1 MKTRYLTRRV
11 KHVKSENKKVY
22 DLDILMVMNGSF
34 KHDTD
39 LLIDCISL
47 YRTSDST
54 RRIFNN

>member
-39 LLIDCISL
+39 L

>member
-39 LLIDCISL
+39 LLI
-47 YRTSDST
+47 YRTSDIS
-54 RRIFNN
+54 RRIFDI

>member
-39 LLIDCISL
+39 LLID
-47 YRTSDST
+47 YRTSDIC
-54 RRIFNN
+54 RRIFNK

>member
-47 YRTSDST
+47 SN
-54 RRIFNN
+54 F